1 MKFVNA
7 RVFTPDGV
15 FRDGGF
21 GVENGVFCDAGGEI
35 RDLGGATVI
44 PGLID
49 VHVHGA
55 FGFDAARDGTEGLAR
70 ALARIGVTSFVPA
83 AAAMPRDALRAF
95 LSRLAAPRHGGAR
108 VLGGYVEGLFLSPE
122 RAGAQESAYFAAP
135 DDAEALALACH
146 SAVRIVTVAPELAG
160 AGTGIAALATGAC
173 VAVGH
178 TACDY
183 AQACAAF
190 DAGARHVTHLFNAMP
205 PLLHR
210 EPGVIAAA
218 AERPYVTAELIC
230 DGVHV
235 HPAAVRAAF
244 ALFPRRIVPVS
255 DCIEAGGMP
264 DGAYTLAGRAVTLRG
279 GRCTLGTGT
288 LAGSAVPLPE
298 MVRRAVAFGVPRE
311 DVLWGATA
319 LAARVAGA
327 DDRVGAIRGGLC
339 ADFLVCDEG
348 LRIREVWMNGVCV

>member
-21 GVENGVFCDAGGEI
+21 AAENGVFCDAGGET

-55 FGFDAARDGTEGLAR
+55 FGFDTVRDGTEGLAR
-70 ALARIGVTSFVPA
+70 ALARIGVTSFVPTA
-83 AAAMPRDALRAF
+83 AAQPRAALRTF
-95 LSRLAAPRHGGAR
+95 LDGLAVPGQGGAR
-108 VLGGYVEGLFLSPE
+108 VLGGYVEGLFLAPE
-122 RAGAQESAYFAAP
+122 RAGAQQSAYFAAP
-135 DDAEALALACH
+135 DDVEALALARH
-146 SAVRIVTVAPELAG
+146 SAVRLVTVAPELAG
-160 AGTGIAALATGAC
+160 AQAGIAALAAGAC

-205 PLLHR
+205 PLRHR

-218 AERPYVTAELIC
+218 AERQNVTAELIC
-230 DGVHV
+230 DGVHI

-255 DCIEAGGMP
+255 DCGEAGGMP
-264 DGAYTLAGRAVTLRG
+264 DGTYTLGGREVTLQG
-279 GRCTLGTGT
+279 GCCVLPDGT

-327 DDRVGAIRGGLC
+327 ADRVGAILSGLC
-339 ADFLVCDEG
+339 ADFLVCDEE
-348 LRIREVWMNGVCV
+348 LNIREVWMNGVRI